1 MAEKVRLPKLSAT
14 MTEGIVVEWLKK
26 EGETIAKGEPLVQV
40 ETDKAVVEV
49 ESPVGGVVKQILQSK
64 GTRVSVDTVLALVE

>member
-1 MAEKVRLPKLSAT
+1 MAEQVRLPKLSAT

-26 EGETIAKGEPLVQV
+26 EGETITKGEPLVQV
-40 ETDKAVVEV
+40 ETDKAVIEV
-49 ESPVGGVVKQILQSK
+49 ESPVSGVIKQILHGK

>member
-14 MTEGIVVEWLKK
+14 MTEAIIVGWLKQ
-26 EGETIAKGEPLVQV
+26 EGEPIAKGEPLVQV
-40 ETDKAVVEV
+40 ETDKAVLEV

-64 GTRVSVDTVLALVE
+64 GTRVSIDTVLALVE